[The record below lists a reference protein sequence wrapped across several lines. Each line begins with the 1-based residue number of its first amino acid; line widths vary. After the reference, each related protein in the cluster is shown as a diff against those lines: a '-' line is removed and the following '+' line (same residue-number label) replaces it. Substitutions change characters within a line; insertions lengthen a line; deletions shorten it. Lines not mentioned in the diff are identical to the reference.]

1 MKKLLMI
8 LVMVSWCSVG
18 VAEEILELKC
28 SQDYERLPGKS
39 EFEKYWLPKDK
50 FFYKFDLE
58 KRRLIEIGY
67 GKNRKDKSAEVQ
79 YWKNRETNDEL
90 IRGVISGAGKDYYKK
105 MRYRIMTF
113 TITKS
118 PKKKYSHELINFRVS
133 ENLLNKW
140 ENSSNKTY
148 QALEEE
154 FDFTDEF
161 TMKETSGVVKG
172 KCKVLN

>member
-1 MKKLLMI
+1 MGNSINKSDKSNKLLTTSSNLNDDHTGI
-8 LVMVSWCSVG
+8 F
-18 VAEEILELKC
+18 IIK
-28 SQDYERLPGKS
+28 DN
-39 EFEKYWLPKDK
+39 KY
-50 FFYKFDLE
+50 
-58 KRRLIEIGY
+58 
-67 GKNRKDKSAEVQ
+67 
-79 YWKNRETNDEL
+79 
-90 IRGVISGAGKDYYKK
+90 YYKK

-154 FDFTDEF
+154 IDFT
-161 TMKETSGVVKG
+161 TSPSF
-172 KCKVLN
+172 

>member
-1 MKKLLMI
+1 MKKLLGI
-8 LVMVSWCSVG
+8 LVLGLLWCNMG
-18 VAEEILELKC
+18 FADILELKC

-67 GKNRKDKSAEVQ
+67 GKNRKDESADVQ
-79 YWKNRETNDEL
+79 YWKNKETNDEL
-90 IRGVISGAGKDYYKK
+90 IRGVISGGGKDYYKK
-105 MRYRIMTF
+105 MQHRIMAF

-118 PKKKYSHELINFRVS
+118 TKKKYSHELINFPVTK
-133 ENLLNKW
+133 NLLNKW

-154 FDFTDEF
+154 IDFTNEF
-161 TMKETSGVVKG
+161 ITEASGVVKG